1 MDEVVEKLGV
11 CLFSPLLTGVG
22 SLGTRTRT
30 ADALRTGFGPS
41 AFMDEVVEKL
51 GVCLFSPTLTGVG
64 SSRKSKSNRERSQLM
79 RQRDARTRTVDG
91 MRAVC
96 NHG

>member
-1 MDEVVEKLGV
+1 
-11 CLFSPLLTGVG
+11 
-22 SLGTRTRT
+22 
-30 ADALRTGFGPS
+30 
-41 AFMDEVVEKL
+41 MDEVVEKL

-91 MRAVC
+91 LRAVC